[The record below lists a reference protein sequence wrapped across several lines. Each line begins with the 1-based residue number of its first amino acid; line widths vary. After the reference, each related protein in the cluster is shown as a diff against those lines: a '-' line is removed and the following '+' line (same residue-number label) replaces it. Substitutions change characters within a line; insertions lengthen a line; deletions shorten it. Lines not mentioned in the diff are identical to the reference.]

1 MRVEML
7 KTKIHRATITEADLN
22 YVGSITIDEDL
33 LDAAG
38 MMEYERVYILNI
50 NNGNRFDTYTI
61 KGERGSGRI
70 CINGAAARLVQ
81 PGDMI
86 IILAYCSLEQDE
98 AKYHTPCVVHVNERN
113 EITEIVNREIAEPM
127 MVR

>member
-1 MRVEML
+1 ML
-7 KTKIHRATITEADLN
+7 KTKIHRVTVTEADLN

-38 MMEYERVYILNI
+38 MLEYERVYILNI

-61 KGERGSGRI
+61 KGERGTGRI

-81 PGDMI
+81 PGDMV
-86 IILAYCSLEQDE
+86 IILAYCALEHEE
-98 AKYHTPCVVHVNERN
+98 AKFHKPCVVHVNEKN
-113 EITEIVNREIAEPM
+113 EITEIVSQEIAEPM
-127 MVR
+127 FAR

>member
-1 MRVEML
+1 MRIEML
-7 KTKIHRATITEADLN
+7 KTKIHRVTVTEADLN

-38 MMEYERVYILNI
+38 MLEYERVYILNI

-61 KGERGSGRI
+61 KGERGTGRI

-81 PGDMI
+81 PGDMVF
-86 IILAYCSLEQDE
+86 ILAYCALEHEE
-98 AKYHTPCVVHVNERN
+98 AKFHKPCVVHVNEKN
-113 EITEIVNREIAEPM
+113 EITEIVSQEIAEPM
-127 MVR
+127 FAR